1 MKLKYG
7 DSPYLAVQDPA
18 RMMKGK
24 GAPRSTVF
32 GVLGRTQETGMNRTL
47 GGLIQRTTLGAQMPE
62 HMSAK
67 SAEKDIGQTERRILG
82 AAAKTHIPGTHYAQ
96 IPYCGQFMSHQ
107 GGELA

>member
-32 GVLGRTQETGMNRTL
+32 GVLGRTQETGMHKVL
-47 GGLIQRTTLGAQMPE
+47 GGLIQRTTVGAPMPE

-67 SAEKDIGQTERRILG
+67 AAEKNIGQTERRILG
-82 AAAKTHIPGTHYAQ
+82 PASKTHIPGTHFAQ
-96 IPYCGQFMSHQ
+96 IPYPGQFMSNQ
-107 GGELA
+107 GGELS